1 MWAMKGGHWWW
12 LGFGS
17 MWGGTWK
24 LRGTGGWLQV
34 LCKLG
39 RGRAQRAEA
48 RGRGPWQPTESLMK
62 APGSQDIKSRVCG
75 MFTTQGR
82 SWMQLR
88 MKLPPRTDGEYFPH
102 HCQSTQSRMLTE
114 PTGAKKKKKKSHANC
129 HEIEPSKAWEQRVTR
144 LGVSARVPRSPPPSP
159 ERQEKENRP
168 RMDGLRP
175 TWTHLLSLSPKHWT
189 LTRGLTLR
197 PTHISLGKPLASR
210 NKGQTW
216 GA

>member
-39 RGRAQRAEA
+39 

-114 PTGAKKKKKKSHANC
+114 PTGAKKKKKKSCKLPWDRAF
-129 HEIEPSKAWEQRVTR
+129 K
-144 LGVSARVPRSPPPSP
+144 
-159 ERQEKENRP
+159 
-168 RMDGLRP
+168 GLRAES
-175 TWTHLLSLSPKHWT
+175 HKA
-189 LTRGLTLR
+189 GG
-197 PTHISLGKPLASR
+197 ISKNAKKSTTFARKARKGKQAQDGR
-210 NKGQTW
+210 
-216 GA
+216 A